1 MQKISFSFFLSLFVF
16 LFSFSYSSAFEIEFS
31 PANPLQGEPV
41 LVTLNGVNATS
52 SIKSATFGKEKLNF
66 FIFDGKV
73 SALYG
78 VDLVAKA
85 GTSTVSVVLKNKES
99 KVRDIYIDK
108 RPKIEAPLDI
118 PVKLGGNTP
127 QAAKKLVTNLINEQE
142 VVGKIMSV
150 VKPKAFWKDSWVFP
164 VKNPIVTDNYGYS
177 RDTVGYSIAHK
188 GTDFKASIGTEVMA
202 INRGVVRDVRVYPTF
217 GRTIIVDHGFG
228 LYSMYLHLSKAKVGV
243 GQLVLPGQI
252 IALSGDS
259 GYANGAHLHLTIRLN
274 GKSIDPMKFY
284 ELFGVKI

>member
-1 MQKISFSFFLSLFVF
+1 MKKILFTFIPAFIFIGSFHVAL
-16 LFSFSYSSAFEIEFS
+16 AFGIELNPES
-31 PANPLQGEPV
+31 PIQGEPV
-41 LVTLNGVNATS
+41 LITLVDVSATS
-52 SIKSATFGKEKLNF
+52 SIKSATIGKEKLNF
-66 FIFDGKV
+66 FIYDGKT

-78 VDLVAKA
+78 VDLSAKV
-85 GTSTVSVVLKNKES
+85 GTTTVSVLLKNGESAKKELIIS
-99 KVRDIYIDK
+99 P
-108 RPKIEAPLDI
+108 RPKVEAPLDI
-118 PVKLGGNTP
+118 PQKLGGNTP
-127 QAAKKLVTNLINEQE
+127 QAAKKLVKNLINEQE
-142 VVGKIMSV
+142 IVGKIMSV
-150 VKPKAFWKDSWVFP
+150 VKPKAFWKDNFVFP
-164 VKNPIVTDNYGYS
+164 VKNPIITDNYGYS

-188 GTDFKASIGTEVMA
+188 GTDFKASVGTEVMA

-228 LYSMYLHLSKAKVGV
+228 LYSMYLHLSKAKVSV
-243 GQLVLPGQI
+243 GQLVQPNQL